1 MFCRTQSEKKEC
13 EMSNKNKSKTGVLTP
28 EYMATLCNGKTKRF
42 VLMRPN
48 PENPSQPG
56 KTEFVKG
63 VPVPV
68 DQATKEHLEK
78 HATFSKTA
86 HFQDGEVEQTVH
98 CCFDFEVLPG
108 DDITDH
114 AKNVT

>member
-1 MFCRTQSEKKEC
+1 MNTKKT
-13 EMSNKNKSKTGVLTP
+13 SKTRTLAP

-56 KTEFVKG
+56 KIDFKKG

-86 HFQDGEVEQTVH
+86 HFPDGEVEQSTR
-98 CCFDFEVLPG
+98 CCFEFSPLNADKTANDAAPA
-108 DDITDH
+108 T
-114 AKNVT
+114 